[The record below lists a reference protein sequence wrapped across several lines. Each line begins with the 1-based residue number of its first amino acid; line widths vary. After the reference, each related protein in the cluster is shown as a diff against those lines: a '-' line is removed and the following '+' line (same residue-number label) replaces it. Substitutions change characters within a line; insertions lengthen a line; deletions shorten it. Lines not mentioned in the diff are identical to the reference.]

1 MEKQNDKKQISE
13 IPRYILCGLVGILIG
28 ALTTY
33 LLLGINKPIISTKC
47 NVDKKFEPVY
57 EAYNTLKSGYYE
69 DLDDSKLIDGM
80 INGMMSATGDKH
92 TNYFDEKAYEE
103 FKTEMTG
110 SYYGIGAQI
119 YQNDDNNV
127 TISKV
132 FANSPA
138 EKAGLRIGDTFI
150 SIDGDSVLGKT
161 PSEVASILRSD
172 KSMHATIVIKRGE
185 EEITIEVEKSIVEIP
200 SVDAEMLDGNIGYI
214 GLTLFG
220 SLTDDQFSEELSKLE
235 AQGMKSLIIDLRG
248 NSGGYLSTVTNII
261 SRFVDSNTVIYQIKQ
276 KDKTQKYY
284 SLNNSTLN
292 YKVVVLV
299 DENSASASE
308 IMASALQEQYG
319 ATLVGK
325 KTYGKGT
332 VQEMKELSNN
342 TMFKY
347 TIEEWLTSKGNSIN
361 EVGVNP
367 DIEVDLGED
376 FYNNPVKENDAQLQK
391 AIELLK

>member
-1 MEKQNDKKQISE
+1 MKKQNNIVKE
-13 IPRYILCGLVGILIG
+13 IPKYVLFTLVGALIG
-28 ALTTY
+28 SLFTY
-33 LLLGINKPIISTKC
+33 LLLGSNKTIINNKC

-57 EAYNTLKSGYYE
+57 EAYKTLKSGYYQ

-80 INGMMSATGDKH
+80 INGMMTATGDKH
-92 TNYFDEKAYEE
+92 TNYFDEKAYND
-103 FKTEMTG
+103 FKTEMAG

-138 EKAGLRIGDTFI
+138 EKAGLKIGDTFI
-150 SIDGDSVLGKT
+150 SIDGDSMLGKT
-161 PSEVASILRSD
+161 PSDVSSILRSD
-172 KSMHATIVIKRGE
+172 KSMKATIVVERGGE
-185 EEITIEVEKSIVEIP
+185 ELTIEVQKSVVEIP

-220 SLTDDQFSEELSKLE
+220 SLTDDQFSEELGKLE
-235 AQGMKSLIIDLRG
+235 EQGMKSLIIDLRG

-261 SRFVDSNTVIYQIKQ
+261 SRFVDSKTVIYQIKQ

-284 SLNNSTLN
+284 SLNNNTLN
-292 YKVVVLV
+292 YKVVVLI

-361 EVGVNP
+361 EVGVSP

-376 FYNNPVKENDAQLQK
+376 FYNDPVKETDAQLQK
-391 AIELLK
+391 ATELLK